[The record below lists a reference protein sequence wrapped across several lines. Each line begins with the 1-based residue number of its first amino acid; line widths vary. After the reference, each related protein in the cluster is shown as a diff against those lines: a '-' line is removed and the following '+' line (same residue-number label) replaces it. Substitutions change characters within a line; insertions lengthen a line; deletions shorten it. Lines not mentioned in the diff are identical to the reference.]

1 MRKSRFNDSQ
11 RQAIIDS
18 YLSGKKTVEAI
29 CEENQISPATF
40 YKWKNEVE
48 VDKHEDKRRIRDLE
62 QENLRLKK
70 MYAELQ
76 LKHEVVSEAVS
87 YLKKVQ
93 AQSKPPTN
101 PTPPPPGIAS
111 ARHFGGDY
119 SFACQSAC

>member
-70 MYAELQ
+70 IYAELQ

-93 AQSKPPTN
+93 AQKK
-101 PTPPPPGIAS
+101 
-111 ARHFGGDY
+111 RRD
-119 SFACQSAC
+119 